1 MRENAMHSRRT
12 LREGRDI
19 NSALMERRRKQSDF
33 GAPLRQHSEGDPD
46 LFRRADTPGSTGCEL

>member
-12 LREGRDI
+12 LREGRDM

-33 GAPLRQHSEGDPD
+33 GTPFRQHSESDPD
-46 LFRRADTPGSTGCEL
+46 LFRGAGNPGSTGSEL